1 MSLPSRPSPRPLA
14 PVAFRVLMESLA
26 DDEMVNIVLDRDGT
40 VKIQRTLLLNLS
52 PWFKTALTRGF
63 MEGQSLKLRFP
74 GFPSNV
80 VQTFVYWIFHGRIP
94 WDEDMPEGEMLKTH
108 DLQALLARLWMF
120 AEEHLLPD
128 LQRAAM
134 SALSEQ
140 QTHTLP
146 AVELLLEVYKGTALD
161 SPLRKAMANAAASGY
176 TRRPNLSQI
185 AYGYPRSDLD
195 RVCAVPG
202 FAADFATAIEGQVAQ
217 AHLSDDERDACLWRL
232 RGA

>member
-80 VQTFVYWIFHGRIP
+80 VQTFVYWIFH
-94 WDEDMPEGEMLKTH
+94 
-108 DLQALLARLWMF
+108 ARLWMF